1 MKARVYLQHMMCLK
15 MWPTLGD
22 VVLPN
27 AIVSIA
33 MDESF
38 CAKCTLM
45 ERIFQYVAS
54 F

>member
-15 MWPTLGD
+15 YGLLSGD

-33 MDESF
+33 IDESF
-38 CAKCTLM
+38 YAKRTLM
-45 ERIFQYVAS
+45 ERFFQYVAY